1 MLHLCCRFLK
11 FLKNN
16 NKTKGLL
23 FQQALKKKFKQFIK
37 MIDLSRRHFLKQT
50 FKFSVAST
58 AAIATFPMVNLYQEK
73 VRPVLAKEF
82 PEATFSSDLSFLQS
96 ITPHLIIGSSIMSFI
111 MMYADQLEIFVTLL
125 IAALALLVIGIPV
138 TESVL
143 SIFI

>member
-1 MLHLCCRFLK
+1 
-11 FLKNN
+11 
-16 NKTKGLL
+16 
-23 FQQALKKKFKQFIK
+23 

-58 AAIATFPMVNLYQEK
+58 AAIATFPMVNLYQDK
-73 VRPVLAKEF
+73 VRPVLAAKY
-82 PEATFSSDLSFLQS
+82 PESNFSSDLSFLQS
-96 ITPHLIIGSSIMSFI
+96 ITPHVIIGSSIMSFI

-125 IAALALLVIGIPV
+125 IAALALMVIGIPV

>member
-1 MLHLCCRFLK
+1 
-11 FLKNN
+11 
-16 NKTKGLL
+16 
-23 FQQALKKKFKQFIK
+23 
-37 MIDLSRRHFLKQT
+37 MIDLSRRNFLKQT

-58 AAIATFPMVNLYQEK
+58 AAIATFPMVHLYQEK

-82 PEATFSSDLSFLQS
+82 PEASFSSDLSFLQS

-125 IAALALLVIGIPV
+125 IAALALMVIGIPV

>member
-1 MLHLCCRFLK
+1 
-11 FLKNN
+11 
-16 NKTKGLL
+16 
-23 FQQALKKKFKQFIK
+23 

-82 PEATFSSDLSFLQS
+82 PEASFSSDLSFLQS

-111 MMYADQLEIFVTLL
+111 MMYADQLEVFVTLL
-125 IAALALLVIGIPV
+125 IAVLSLIFVGIPI
-138 TESVL
+138 TEYAL
-143 SIFI
+143 SYLI

>member
-1 MLHLCCRFLK
+1 MV
-11 FLKNN
+11 
-16 NKTKGLL
+16 
-23 FQQALKKKFKQFIK
+23 
-37 MIDLSRRHFLKQT
+37 DLSRRHFLKQT

-111 MMYADQLEIFVTLL
+111 MMYADQLEVFVTLL
-125 IAALALLVIGIPV
+125 IAALALLIIGIPV

>member
-1 MLHLCCRFLK
+1 
-11 FLKNN
+11 
-16 NKTKGLL
+16 
-23 FQQALKKKFKQFIK
+23 

-125 IAALALLVIGIPV
+125 IAVLSLIFVGIPI
-138 TESVL
+138 TEYAL
-143 SIFI
+143 SYLI

>member
-1 MLHLCCRFLK
+1 
-11 FLKNN
+11 
-16 NKTKGLL
+16 
-23 FQQALKKKFKQFIK
+23 

-73 VRPVLAKEF
+73 VRPVLVKEF
-82 PEATFSSDLSFLQS
+82 PEASFSSDLSFLQS

-125 IAALALLVIGIPV
+125 IAVLSLIFVGIPI
-138 TESVL
+138 TEYAL
-143 SIFI
+143 SYLI

>member
-1 MLHLCCRFLK
+1 
-11 FLKNN
+11 
-16 NKTKGLL
+16 
-23 FQQALKKKFKQFIK
+23 

-111 MMYADQLEIFVTLL
+111 MMYADQLEIFVTLF

>member
-1 MLHLCCRFLK
+1 MV
-11 FLKNN
+11 
-16 NKTKGLL
+16 
-23 FQQALKKKFKQFIK
+23 
-37 MIDLSRRHFLKQT
+37 DLSRRHFLKQT

-58 AAIATFPMVNLYQEK
+58 AAIATFPMVNLYKEK
-73 VRPVLAKEF
+73 VGPVLAKEF

>member
-1 MLHLCCRFLK
+1 
-11 FLKNN
+11 
-16 NKTKGLL
+16 
-23 FQQALKKKFKQFIK
+23 
-37 MIDLSRRHFLKQT
+37 MIDLSRRHFLKKT

-82 PEATFSSDLSFLQS
+82 PEASFSSDLSFLQS

>member
-1 MLHLCCRFLK
+1 
-11 FLKNN
+11 
-16 NKTKGLL
+16 
-23 FQQALKKKFKQFIK
+23 

-82 PEATFSSDLSFLQS
+82 PEASFSSDLSFLQS

-111 MMYADQLEIFVTLL
+111 MMYADQLEVFVTLL
-125 IAALALLVIGIPV
+125 IAVLSLIFVGIPI
-138 TESVL
+138 TEYAL
-143 SIFI
+143 NYLI

>member
-1 MLHLCCRFLK
+1 MV
-11 FLKNN
+11 
-16 NKTKGLL
+16 
-23 FQQALKKKFKQFIK
+23 
-37 MIDLSRRHFLKQT
+37 DLSRRHFLKQT

-125 IAALALLVIGIPV
+125 IAVLSLIFVGIPI
-138 TESVL
+138 TEYAL
-143 SIFI
+143 SYLI

>member
-1 MLHLCCRFLK
+1 
-11 FLKNN
+11 
-16 NKTKGLL
+16 
-23 FQQALKKKFKQFIK
+23 

-82 PEATFSSDLSFLQS
+82 PEASFSSDLSFLQS
-96 ITPHLIIGSSIMSFI
+96 ITPHLIIGSSIISFI

>member
-1 MLHLCCRFLK
+1 MV
-11 FLKNN
+11 
-16 NKTKGLL
+16 
-23 FQQALKKKFKQFIK
+23 
-37 MIDLSRRHFLKQT
+37 DLSRRHFLKQT

-143 SIFI
+143 SIFT